1 MGRSSHEKIEYAKK
15 LVGDGLLYQEI
26 QKKLKDRY
34 GSGMSNT
41 TLKRMRENKSKIE
54 DHSKRIGQLES
65 QLTVFKK
72 FYFELKEKMEK
83 MEKEE
88 KEENSHS
95 LENLKD
101 NREEEDGNES

>member
-15 LVGDGLLYQEI
+15 LVGDGLLYEEI

-83 MEKEE
+83 MK

-101 NREEEDGNES
+101 NRGEEDGNES

>member
-15 LVGDGLLYQEI
+15 LVGDGLLYEEI

-88 KEENSHS
+88 NSHS

-101 NREEEDGNES
+101 NRGEEDGNES

>member
-1 MGRSSHEKIEYAKK
+1 MLKIGRSSREKIEYAKK
-15 LVGDGLLYQEI
+15 LVGDGLVYEEI

-34 GSGMSNT
+34 GSGMSNS

-72 FYFELKEKMEK
+72 FYLELKEKMEK

-88 KEENSHS
+88 NSHS
-95 LENLKD
+95 LENFKD
-101 NREEEDGNES
+101 NREEEDGKES

>member
-1 MGRSSHEKIEYAKK
+1 MGRSSREKIEYAKK
-15 LVGDGLLYQEI
+15 LVGDGLLYEEI

-65 QLTVFKK
+65 QLTMFKK
-72 FYFELKEKMEK
+72 IYFEMKEKMEK
-83 MEKEE
+83 MEKD
-88 KEENSHS
+88 KNSHS
-95 LENLKD
+95 LENFK
-101 NREEEDGNES
+101 G

>member
-1 MGRSSHEKIEYAKK
+1 MGRSSREKIEYAKK
-15 LVGDGLLYQEI
+15 LIGDGLVYEEI
-26 QKKLKDRY
+26 QIKLKDRY

-72 FYFELKEKMEK
+72 FYFELKEKMGK
-83 MEKEE
+83 ME

-95 LENLKD
+95 LENFKD

>member
-1 MGRSSHEKIEYAKK
+1 MGRSSREKIEYAKK
-15 LVGDGLLYQEI
+15 LVGDGLLYEEI

-88 KEENSHS
+88 DSHS

-101 NREEEDGNES
+101 NRGEEDGNES